1 MILDFRKRSPFGEP
15 LAVDTQSRTGHAK
28 TWVRR
33 AAWPH
38 PTFKPCT
45 WLPSVSGSLGHQ
57 EAVLPISNSGH
68 PSLAQSAYWTA
79 WWLHLVPKH
88 LVWPSECFFL
98 KNAILDTNILNKEI
112 IDENTDFWLLFKS
125 CSWGST
131 MHMMQ
136 PGSRHATA
144 LLDNSSAF
152 HFEVCVFPH
161 RSPHRTGANEGQRD
175 FLLPEALPS
184 IPGGN
189 ILWVPACSAPCMF
202 LKSPLFMPTPRWGSS
217 HKWWW
222 KRH

>member
-1 MILDFRKRSPFGEP
+1 MVTKRFRVLGPPRSCTPNFKLRASQPGSERLLDS
-15 LAVDTQSRTGHAK
+15 LM
-28 TWVRR
+28 
-33 AAWPH
+33 AA
-38 PTFKPCT
+38 
-45 WLPSVSGSLGHQ
+45 SGPQ
-57 EAVLPISNSGH
+57 AF
-68 PSLAQSAYWTA
+68 SLA
-79 WWLHLVPKH
+79 LRM
-88 LVWPSECFFL
+88 FFL

-184 IPGGN
+184 TPGGN